1 MTLILFT
8 GPTASGKSTVSTWL
22 SDTLDETVAYHSA
35 ELRRELNLTPEESE
49 QEYQFDLSD
58 DEFVESVS
66 EKVYGEMRARAAR
79 DLEKGKDAILDGS
92 HRLRRQRLQS
102 YQVGFERS
110 EDVVL
115 IKCECTDEE
124 DVRER
129 LSERKLR
136 DDPFAEATEFE
147 TYQSTIN
154 NADIVLDDPPVER
167 GDVAVIEYD
176 SAAGTVDMFQQ
187 GTVSEQ
193 TVTILVSNLRELMD
207 EFKSV

>member
-1 MTLILFT
+1 MVLIIFT

-22 SDTLDETVAYHSA
+22 SDTLDETTVYHSA
-35 ELRRELNLTPEESE
+35 ELRRELNLTPEKNELDYE
-49 QEYQFDLSD
+49 FDLAD

-66 EKVYGEMRARAAR
+66 KKVYDEMRARAAR
-79 DLEKGKDAILDGS
+79 DLEEGKDAILDGS
-92 HRLRRQRLQS
+92 HRLRQQRLQS
-102 YQVGFERS
+102 YQIGFERS

-115 IKCECTDEE
+115 VKCVCSDEE
-124 DVRER
+124 DIRKR
-129 LSERKLR
+129 LSEREQR

-154 NADIVLDDPPVER
+154 NADSGLDDPPVER

-176 SAAGTVDMFQQ
+176 SAAGTVDMLQQ

-193 TVTILVSNLRELMD
+193 TVTTLVSNLTELMD